1 MEIDL
6 RGRLP
11 ARLNDPIIQQ
21 VKSFIQFLIYFSL
34 IRPCV
39 LKGRDQLNLHIE
51 ICVLTQNKT

>member
-21 VKSFIQFLIYFSL
+21 VKSFIQFLIYFSFNSTVCFEGQ
-34 IRPCV
+34 RSA
-39 LKGRDQLNLHIE
+39 
-51 ICVLTQNKT
+51 